1 MHMKWLAYLLVLLL
15 ISAQAEDAWAV
26 TPVLPFAPLSDEN
39 DEYLPAQ
46 RQVQG
51 AASSSCQP
59 PAFNGLKPRTAY
71 FSPVR
76 SGVPSEWN
84 LTTPFGPPPL
94 YVFMSLQI

>member
-1 MHMKWLAYLLVLLL
+1 MKRFAYLLVLLL
-15 ISAQAEDAWAV
+15 ISAEAGDAWAV
-26 TPVLPFAPLSDEN
+26 APVLSSAPLSDEN

-51 AASSSCQP
+51 AATSSCQP
-59 PAFNGLKPRTAY
+59 PAFNGLKSRTAD
-71 FSPVR
+71 FSPGQ
-76 SGVPSEWN
+76 SGVPSRWN

>member
-1 MHMKWLAYLLVLLL
+1 MKRLAYLLVLLL

-26 TPVLPFAPLSDEN
+26 APVLPSAPLTDDN

-46 RQVQG
+46 RQLQG
-51 AASSSCQP
+51 AASSSRQA
-59 PAFNGLKPRTAY
+59 PAFNGLKPRTAD
-71 FSPVR
+71 FSSAR

>member
-1 MHMKWLAYLLVLLL
+1 MKRLAYLLVLLL

-26 TPVLPFAPLSDEN
+26 ASVLPSAPLSEEN

-46 RQVQG
+46 RQLQG
-51 AASSSCQP
+51 AASASRQA
-59 PAFNGLKPRTAY
+59 PAFNGLTPRTAD

-84 LTTPFGPPPL
+84 LTTPFGPPSL